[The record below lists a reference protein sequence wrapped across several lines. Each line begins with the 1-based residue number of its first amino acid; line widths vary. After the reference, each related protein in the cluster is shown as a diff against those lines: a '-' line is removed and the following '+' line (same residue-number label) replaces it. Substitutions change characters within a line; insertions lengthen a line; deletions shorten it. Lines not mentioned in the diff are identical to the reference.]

1 MRDGRDGAIVARRNA
16 MLTHT
21 LKRAAI
27 VTGLYRPG
35 RQLQTWLQP
44 TRRAARAQDI
54 AFYRRLIPQG
64 ALCFDVGANIGD
76 KSEALIAA
84 GLRVVAFEP
93 NPLIV
98 DELRARFQRERQW
111 TLVPAA
117 IGAAPSLL
125 ALHTFREH
133 GLSSLAA
140 GGAQDWQGHST
151 GTFHVAVLT
160 LDQAIQTFGVPYFL
174 KLDVEGWEGAALAGL
189 SQPIP
194 LVTCEFHLRPQDIEK
209 AKACL
214 RQLAALGPGRVNI
227 APAEALRCLYDAW
240 IPLEQAAA
248 WFPGDLI
255 GRIPYGDLLVQR
267 P

>member
-1 MRDGRDGAIVARRNA
+1 MQ
-16 MLTHT
+16 T
-21 LKRAAI
+21 LKRMALA
-27 VTGLYRPG
+27 TGAYRPA
-35 RQLQTWLQP
+35 RQVQTWLHP
-44 TRRAARAQDI
+44 NRRAARAQDV

-84 GLRVVAFEP
+84 GMKVVAFEP
-93 NPLIV
+93 NPLII
-98 DELRARFQRERQW
+98 DELRARFRGVPQW

-133 GLSSLAA
+133 GLSSLAD

-160 LDQAIQTFGVPYFL
+160 LDQAIAAFGVPYFL
-174 KLDVEGWEGAALAGL
+174 KLDVEGWEGEALAGL
-189 SQPIP
+189 SHAIP
-194 LVTCEFHLRPQDIEK
+194 LVTCEFHLRAQDIEK

-227 APAEALRCLYDAW
+227 APAEALRCLYDEW
-240 IPLEQAAA
+240 MPLEQAAD

-267 P
+267 A